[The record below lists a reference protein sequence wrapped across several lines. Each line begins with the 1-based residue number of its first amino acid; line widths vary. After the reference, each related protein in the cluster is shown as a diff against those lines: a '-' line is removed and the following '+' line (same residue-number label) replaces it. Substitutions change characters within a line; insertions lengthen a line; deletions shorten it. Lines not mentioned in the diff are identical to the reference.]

1 MTTNPPEIPAGS
13 VISAAMTDLTTSLER
28 LHERWRRMA
37 AQLSDPSFIGGPAYQ
52 KTLREHARLTR
63 LMEPWEARAQALADA
78 AGAEPLLADPDM
90 RSEADQEIRAKK
102 AEAERLL
109 AQITE
114 AIATGSG
121 GAERD
126 CILEIRGGTG
136 GDEACLFAGDLVR
149 MYTLWTGRLGL
160 RMVPMSVNPGEVGGV
175 KEAIYQITGTTPD
188 GLGAFGVLR
197 WESGGHRVQRV
208 PATEAQGRI
217 HTSAAT
223 VAVLPEA
230 EEAEVEIRSDDLQID
245 TYRAGGAG
253 GQHVNKTESAVRITH
268 KPTGVVVA
276 CQEER
281 SQLANREKA
290 MKWLRARLYE
300 AEQERL
306 RATRAAAR
314 KEAVG
319 SGDRSDRI
327 RTYNFPQN
335 RITDHRIEWTA
346 YNLDRYVDGN
356 CDDLHRA
363 MAESEKARVLAEWDG
378 SF

>member
-1 MTTNPPEIPAGS
+1 MADIITVLS
-13 VISAAMTDLTTSLER
+13 R
-28 LHERWRRMA
+28 LHERWLRLA
-37 AQLSDPSFIGGPAYQ
+37 AQMGDPAIIGSAQYQ
-52 KTLREHARLTR
+52 QVLREHARLGR
-63 LMEPWEARAQALADA
+63 VMGPWEARCRALADA
-78 AGAEPLLADPDM
+78 ESARGLLADPEM
-90 RSEADQEIRAKK
+90 RAEAEAEIAANS

-109 AQITE
+109 DSIIA
-114 AIATGSG
+114 AIASGSG
-121 GAERD
+121 GADRD
-126 CILEIRGGTG
+126 CILEIRAGTG
-136 GDEACLFAGDLVR
+136 GDEACLFAGDLLR
-149 MYTLWTGRLGL
+149 MYQLWCGRSGIRLQAL
-160 RMVPMSVNPGEVGGV
+160 SLAPGEMGGL
-175 KEAIYQITGTTPD
+175 KEGIFQASGRTAD
-188 GLGAFGVLR
+188 GLGAYGLLR

-230 EEAEVEIRSDDLQID
+230 EEAEIEVRNDDLKID
-245 TYRAGGAG
+245 TFRAGGAG

-268 KPTGVVVA
+268 IPTGVVVA

-300 AEQERL
+300 AERERL
-306 RATRAAAR
+306 ARERAATR
-314 KEAVG
+314 KEQVG

-346 YNLDRYVDGN
+346 YNLDRYIDGE
-356 CDDLHRA
+356 CGTLHA
-363 MAESEKARVLAEWDG
+363 MMNEQEKARVLEDWDG
-378 SF
+378 EI

>member
-1 MTTNPPEIPAGS
+1 
-13 VISAAMTDLTTSLER
+13 
-28 LHERWRRMA
+28 
-37 AQLSDPSFIGGPAYQ
+37 
-52 KTLREHARLTR
+52 
-63 LMEPWEARAQALADA
+63 
-78 AGAEPLLADPDM
+78 
-90 RSEADQEIRAKK
+90 
-102 AEAERLL
+102 
-109 AQITE
+109 
-114 AIATGSG
+114 
-121 GAERD
+121 
-126 CILEIRGGTG
+126 
-136 GDEACLFAGDLVR
+136 

-175 KEAIYQITGTTPD
+175 KEAIYQITGSTPD

-268 KPTGVVVA
+268 KPSGVVVA

>member
-1 MTTNPPEIPAGS
+1 MAEIETALS
-13 VISAAMTDLTTSLER
+13 R

-37 AQLSDPSFIGGPAYQ
+37 AQLSDPSFIGGPEYQ

-63 LMEPWEARAQALADA
+63 LMDPWERRVRALEDA
-78 AGAEPLLADPDM
+78 AGAEALLSDPEM
-90 RSEADQEIRAKK
+90 RAEADAEIRAKR
-102 AEAERLL
+102 AEAESIL
-109 AQITE
+109 ADITA
-114 AIATGSG
+114 AIASGSG
-121 GAERD
+121 GGDRD

-149 MYTLWTGRLGL
+149 MYTLWAGRRGL
-160 RMVPMSVNPGEVGGV
+160 RMMPMSVNPGEAGGV
-175 KEAIYQITGTTPD
+175 KEAIYQVTGTTSD
-188 GLGAFGVLR
+188 GLGAFGLLR

-223 VAVLPEA
+223 VAVLSEA
-230 EEAEVEIRSDDLQID
+230 EEAEVEIRTDDLEIG

-253 GQHVNKTESAVRITH
+253 GQHVNKTESAVRILH
-268 KPTGVVVA
+268 RPSGVVVT

-290 MKWLRARLYE
+290 MKWLRARLFE
-300 AEQERL
+300 AEKERL
-306 RATRAAAR
+306 RATRAASR
-314 KEAVG
+314 KEQVG

-335 RITDHRIEWTA
+335 RITDHRIERTA
-346 YNLDRYVDGN
+346 YNLDRYINGE
-356 CDDLHRA
+356 CDDLHVA
-363 MAESEKARVLAEWDG
+363 MSEAEKARVLEEWDG
-378 SF
+378 EF

>member
-1 MTTNPPEIPAGS
+1 
-13 VISAAMTDLTTSLER
+13 MTDIETSLAR

-37 AQLSDPSFIGGPAYQ
+37 AQLSDPSFIGGPQYQ

-63 LMEPWEARAQALADA
+63 LMAPWEDYAKAREDI
-78 AGAEPLLADPDM
+78 AGAEELLADPEM
-90 RSEADQEIRAKK
+90 K
-102 AEAERLL
+102 AEAEGEIRARRADAERIL
-109 AQITE
+109 AAITE

-121 GAERD
+121 GGDRD
-126 CILEIRGGTG
+126 CILEIRAGTG
-136 GDEACLFAGDLVR
+136 GDEASLFAGDLVR
-149 MYTLWTGRLGL
+149 MYTLWTGRRGL
-160 RMVPMSVNPGEVGGV
+160 RMLPMSVAPGEVGGV
-175 KEAIYQITGTTPD
+175 KEAIYQVSGTTAD
-188 GLGAFGVLR
+188 GLGAFGLLR

-223 VAVLPEA
+223 VAVLAEA
-230 EEAEVEIRSDDLQID
+230 EEAEIEIRTDDLKID

-268 KPTGVVVA
+268 LPSGVVVA

-281 SQLANREKA
+281 SQLSNREKA
-290 MKWLRARLYE
+290 MKWLRARLLE
-300 AEQERL
+300 AEKERL
-306 RATRAAAR
+306 HASRAAAR

-335 RITDHRIEWTA
+335 RITDHRIERTA
-346 YNLDRYVDGN
+346 YSLDRYIGGE
-356 CDDLHRA
+356 CDALHAA
-363 MAESEKARVLAEWDG
+363 MSEAEKARVLAEWDG
-378 SF
+378 EF

>member
-1 MTTNPPEIPAGS
+1 MPEIETAL
-13 VISAAMTDLTTSLER
+13 AR

-37 AQLSDPSFIGGPAYQ
+37 AQLSDPSFIGGPEYQ
-52 KTLREHARLTR
+52 RTLREHARLNR
-63 LMEPWEARAQALADA
+63 LMLPWEERLRAVEDMRGAEGLLSDPELRSEAEAELRAKRELADA
-78 AGAEPLLADPDM
+78 LLMD
-90 RSEADQEIRAKK
+90 
-102 AEAERLL
+102 
-109 AQITE
+109 ITA
-114 AIATGSG
+114 AIASG
-121 GAERD
+121 AGGGGRD

-149 MYTLWTGRLGL
+149 MYTLWTGRCGL
-160 RMVPMSVNPGEVGGV
+160 RMVPMSVAPGDAGGV
-175 KEAIYQITGTTPD
+175 KEAIYQVSGTTPE
-188 GLGAFGVLR
+188 GLGAFGLLR

-230 EEAEVEIRSDDLQID
+230 EEAEVEIRQDDLEIG

-253 GQHVNKTESAVRITH
+253 GQHVNKTESAVRILH
-268 KPTGVVVA
+268 RPSGVVVT

-290 MKWLRARLYE
+290 MKWLRARLFE
-300 AEQERL
+300 AEKERL
-306 RATRAAAR
+306 RSSRAAAR
-314 KEAVG
+314 KEQVG

-335 RITDHRIEWTA
+335 RISDHRIERTT
-346 YNLDRYVDGN
+346 YNLDRYINGE
-356 CDDLHRA
+356 CDDLLAA
-363 MAESEKARVLAEWDG
+363 MNEAEKARVLEEWDG
-378 SF
+378 EF